1 MDNIIL
7 SAPRF
12 FEIAQSTYQRARY
25 QNLNFADGGQND
37 AIIAVTFSVMSV
49 EAFLNELI
57 ELAKERE
64 ESEAKSLCQIEPLLK
79 SWEGIET
86 ILLSASSST
95 SDTPFQRDRQP
106 FQDFNL
112 LVRVRNRLV
121 HLLAGDKI
129 TDGLRDEHQK
139 ILSALKS
146 HGVTIAD
153 QNIHID
159 RDDQELMGK
168 YGDIL
173 SDQEVNSI
181 PLPFIYAVATQS
193 VAEWSCQVASTIIT
207 TFINNMRNSSFK
219 SLLQQ
224 YSKSFQ
230 IIPDNVEELLELY
243 KIIASF
249 GCSNTDEFISKV
261 RNKELIISLPEV
273 VKTAESVSG

>member
-7 SAPRF
+7 SATKF
-12 FEIAQSTYQRARY
+12 FEIAQSAYQRARY

-37 AIIAVTFSVMSV
+37 AIIAVTFSVMAV

-57 ELAKERE
+57 ELARERE
-64 ESEAKSLCQIEPLLK
+64 ESEANSLCQIEPLLK
-79 SWEGIET
+79 SWEKIET
-86 ILLSASSST
+86 RLFSASCST
-95 SDTPFQRDRQP
+95 SDTPFQKDRRP

-129 TDGLRDEHQK
+129 TDGLIEEHQK

-153 QNIHID
+153 QEIHFD
-159 RDDQELMGK
+159 RDDEELIGK
-168 YGDIL
+168 YGAIL
-173 SDQEVNSI
+173 SDQEINSI

-207 TFINNMRNSSFK
+207 TFINNMRDSSFK
-219 SLLQQ
+219 SLLLQ
-224 YSKSFQ
+224 YSNSFQ
-230 IIPDNVEELLELY
+230 IIPDNSEELLKFY

-249 GCSNTDEFISKV
+249 GCSNPDEFISKI

-273 VKTAESVSG
+273 VNNAE